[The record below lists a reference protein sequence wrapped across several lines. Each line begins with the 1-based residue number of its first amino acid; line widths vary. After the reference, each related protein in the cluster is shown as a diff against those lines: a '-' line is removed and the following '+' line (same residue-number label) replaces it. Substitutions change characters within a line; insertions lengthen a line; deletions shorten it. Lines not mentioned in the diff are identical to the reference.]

1 MKRNVTRMVKETNG
15 LFDRWVPVMTRIEV
29 SSETS
34 EMLYGSEIFSFW
46 EKVELEGLSLVENP

>member
-15 LFDRWVPVMTRIEV
+15 LFDRWVPIMTQEEV

-34 EMLYGSEIFSFW
+34 ETVYGSEIFSFW